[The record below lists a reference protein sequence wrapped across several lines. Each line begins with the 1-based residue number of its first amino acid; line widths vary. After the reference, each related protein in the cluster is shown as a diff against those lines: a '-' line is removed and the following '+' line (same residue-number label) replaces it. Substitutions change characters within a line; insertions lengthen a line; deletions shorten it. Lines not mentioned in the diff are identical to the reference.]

1 MLGHINI
8 YDIYIIYYNT
18 AVSQYY
24 EVDVN
29 KEPVIKGNSVVM
41 KCGIPSFVADYV
53 TVLSWS
59 TDKGDNFYPGID
71 YGIYGSYHVTCDGLQ
86 NVSLLIFI
94 EILLKSFRNFKRN

>member
-1 MLGHINI
+1 MFPIQPFVSDNSTHFAN
-8 YDIYIIYYNT
+8 YRVYYKLVVVYCFFFFFLHYYFIRHSATT

-59 TDKGDNFYPGID
+59 TGNGEHFYPGID
-71 YGIYGSYHVTCDGLQ
+71 YGI
-86 NVSLLIFI
+86 
-94 EILLKSFRNFKRN
+94 